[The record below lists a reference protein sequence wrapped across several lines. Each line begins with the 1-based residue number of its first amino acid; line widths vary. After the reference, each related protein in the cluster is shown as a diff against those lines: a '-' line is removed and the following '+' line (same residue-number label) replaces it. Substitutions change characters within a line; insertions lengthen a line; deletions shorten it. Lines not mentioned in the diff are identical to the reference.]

1 MAILR
6 GSGRSTVW
14 ISRKATCKLHRAHA
28 DTQIVLRVRMQGGT
42 AQRNVHSMIV
52 ESVDPAEF
60 GSSVVPCAG
69 GLPPLSSVGQFGAD
83 LGRGERSVMKTSQQC
98 NNFPRDCAHKATH
111 GPRQKGNCCII
122 PTYGGHPPII
132 AFSFLLVAEEFLS
145 FAWLYKIFWFN

>member
-6 GSGRSTVW
+6 GSGRSRVW

-28 DTQIVLRVRMQGGT
+28 DTQIVRRVRMQGGT

-69 GLPPLSSVGQFGAD
+69 GLPLLANLEPRPGVRGAGWLDDENITTMQQLSAGLRAQSNTRAAAK
-83 LGRGERSVMKTSQQC
+83 R
-98 NNFPRDCAHKATH
+98 
-111 GPRQKGNCCII
+111 
-122 PTYGGHPPII
+122 
-132 AFSFLLVAEEFLS
+132 
-145 FAWLYKIFWFN
+145 

>member
-6 GSGRSTVW
+6 GSGPSRVW

-28 DTQIVLRVRMQGGT
+28 DTQIVRRVRMQGGT

-69 GLPPLSSVGQFGAD
+69 GLPLPANLEPRPGVRG
-83 LGRGERSVMKTSQQC
+83 GR
-98 NNFPRDCAHKATH
+98 
-111 GPRQKGNCCII
+111 
-122 PTYGGHPPII
+122 
-132 AFSFLLVAEEFLS
+132 VAG
-145 FAWLYKIFWFN
+145 

>member
-6 GSGRSTVW
+6 GSGRSRVW

-28 DTQIVLRVRMQGGT
+28 DTQIVRRVRMQGGT

-69 GLPPLSSVGQFGAD
+69 GLPLPANLEPRPGVRA
-83 LGRGERSVMKTSQQC
+83 GRGGWMMKTSQQC